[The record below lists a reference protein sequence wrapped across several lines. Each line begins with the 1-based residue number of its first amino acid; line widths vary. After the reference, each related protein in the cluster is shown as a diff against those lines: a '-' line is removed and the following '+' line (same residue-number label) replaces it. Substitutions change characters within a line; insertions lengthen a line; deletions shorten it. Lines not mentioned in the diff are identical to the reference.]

1 MAPPPSH
8 FAKLEEEPKPEKLYT
23 KYRSSRLRRSQPLRS
38 GDEPPS
44 DIRPE
49 SKPVGRRRPRRSRR
63 RKIVLALLVLLAL
76 LLLAAAISFWRLDRA
91 VAASN
96 GKVDPQALKALAP
109 YSGGPEN
116 ILFIGSDK
124 RPGDKASR
132 ADTLLIMRVD
142 GGTKSIS
149 QLSIPRDS
157 LTDIPG
163 YGQGKVNSAYSY
175 GGAALEIKVVEQ
187 LTGIPIHHVVEM
199 DFSGF
204 PAIVD
209 SLGGV
214 DINVPGTIDSKY
226 PQGLSWTEVH
236 FDKGPQHM
244 DGNRALVYVRVRYSD
259 DDFHRMARQQ
269 QFMQALEQK
278 AASPW
283 NIIQLPLIAPTI
295 VDNMVTDMSMTDLL
309 RLGWDKLRTPSGRNK
324 KFVLAGAPQMIDG
337 VDFVVLDEN
346 QNQQLL
352 TDFLASTGGS

>member
-1 MAPPPSH
+1 M
-8 FAKLEEEPKPEKLYT
+8 EEEPRPDKPYT
-23 KYRSSRLRRSQPLRS
+23 KYRSSRLKRSQPLAA
-38 GDEPPS
+38 GDELPS
-44 DIRPE
+44 KSRPAA
-49 SKPVGRRRPRRSRR
+49 KRVGSRGSRFSRR
-63 RKIVLALLVLLAL
+63 RKIGIALLVLLAL

-124 RPGDKASR
+124 RPGDQSSR

-142 GGTKSIS
+142 DQTKSIS

-163 YGQGKVNSAYSY
+163 YGQGKVNSGYSY
-175 GGAALEIKVVEQ
+175 GGAALQIKVVEQ

-214 DINVPGTIDSKY
+214 DINVPNTIDSKY
-226 PQGLSWTEVH
+226 PQGLAWTQVH
-236 FDKGPQHM
+236 FEPGPQHM
-244 DGNRALVYVRVRYSD
+244 DGKRALVYVRVRYSD

-269 QFMQALEQK
+269 QFMKALEQK
-278 AASPW
+278 MTSPW
-283 NIIQLPLIAPTI
+283 NAIKMPLIAPTI
-295 VDNMVTDMSMTDLL
+295 VDNMVTDMSMTDLI
-309 RLGWDKLRTPSGRNK
+309 RLGWDKVRTPSERNQ
-324 KFVLAGAPQMIDG
+324 KFVLAGSPQMIDG

-346 QNQQLL
+346 QNQQILKS
-352 TDFLASTGGS
+352 FLASTGSSS

>member
-1 MAPPPSH
+1 MA
-8 FAKLEEEPKPEKLYT
+8 
-23 KYRSSRLRRSQPLRS
+23 
-38 GDEPPS
+38 
-44 DIRPE
+44 
-49 SKPVGRRRPRRSRR
+49 
-63 RKIVLALLVLLAL
+63 LLAL
-76 LLLAAAISFWRLDRA
+76 LLAAAAISFWRLDRA

-109 YSGGPEN
+109 YTGGPEN

-124 RPGDKASR
+124 RPGEQSSR
-132 ADTLLIMRVD
+132 ADTLLVMRVD

-157 LTDIPG
+157 LVDIPG

-175 GGAALEIKVVEQ
+175 GGAALQIKVVEQ

-214 DINVPGTIDSKY
+214 DINVPSAIDSQY
-226 PQGLSWTEVH
+226 PQGLGWTQVH
-236 FDKGPQHM
+236 FNAGPQHM

-278 AASPW
+278 MTSPV
-283 NIIQLPLIAPTI
+283 NIIKMPLVAPTI
-295 VDNMVTDMSMTDLL
+295 IDNMVTDMSMTDLIG
-309 RLGWDKLRTPSGRNK
+309 LGWDKFRTPAERNH
-324 KFVLAGAPQMIDG
+324 KFVLAGNPKMIGG
-337 VDFVVLDEN
+337 VDFVVLDES
-346 QNQQLL
+346 QNQQILNN
-352 TDFLASTGGS
+352 FLASTGSG